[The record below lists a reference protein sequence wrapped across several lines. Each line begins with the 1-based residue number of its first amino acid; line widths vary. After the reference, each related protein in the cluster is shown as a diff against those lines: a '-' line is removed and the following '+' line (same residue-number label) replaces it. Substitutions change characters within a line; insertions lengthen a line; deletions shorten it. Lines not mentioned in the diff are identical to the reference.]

1 MKVLFIDIDGV
12 FNTDRGRRASP
23 FGKDYIDEAL
33 LLNLRKIVYATKAE
47 LVLSSTWRI
56 MSEDR
61 MMVQRALHKLGMQ
74 LFDKT
79 PKLPGEV
86 RDDEIRQWLAEN
98 KKRFSI
104 ERWAVLDDDR
114 KADLKDGSFF
124 RTNER
129 EGCTAKIADA
139 VIEYLNFVPEAPVKE
154 TKQCNG

>member
-12 FNTDRGRRASP
+12 FNTDKGRRDNGRD
-23 FGKDYIDEAL
+23 FIDDSL
-33 LLNLRKIVYATKAE
+33 LINLRRIVYATKAE

-61 MMVQRALHKLGMQ
+61 MMVQRALHNLGMQ

-98 KKRFSI
+98 QKRYSI
-104 ERWAVLDDDR
+104 DKWAVLDDNDE
-114 KADLKDGSFF
+114 ADLKDGSYF
-124 RTNER
+124 RTTDR
-129 EGCTAKIADA
+129 DGCTLEIAEK
-139 VIEYLNFVPEAPVKE
+139 VIEYLNQDKTETQNGSSTSQPV
-154 TKQCNG
+154 

>member
-12 FNTDRGRRASP
+12 FNTDKGRRDNDQN
-23 FGKDYIDEAL
+23 FIDDAL
-33 LLNLRKIVYATKAE
+33 LINLRRIVYATKVE

-61 MMVQRALHKLGMQ
+61 KMVQRALHNLGMQ

-98 KKRFSI
+98 QKRYSI
-104 ERWAVLDDDR
+104 DKWAVLDDNDY
-114 KADLKDGSFF
+114 ADLKDGSFF
-124 RTNER
+124 KTNDR
-129 EGCTAKIADA
+129 QGCTLEIAEK
-139 VIEYLNFVPEAPVKE
+139 VIQYFNQDKAETQNGNDTTQPV
-154 TKQCNG
+154 